1 MSEYVPAAQSRTV
14 VVDGIR
20 THYLEYGEG
29 SPVVLLHDGTYGS
42 CAELSWYPNIEAIGG
57 HHRIIAPDWLG
68 FGGTDK
74 VHDFTGGRLR
84 RLHHMSR
91 FLETLDVAAAAFCG
105 VSMGATL
112 LLQVAATKEFG
123 WPIGSVVSISGGGF
137 IPLNDAR
144 AATLDYDCTLA
155 GMRKL
160 VSHFVFDQSLLDD
173 DRLVRARYEAAIKP
187 GAWEAVAAAR
197 FKSPLVEP
205 RSDFG
210 TKDTIAYENISV
222 PTLLIAGAQDR
233 LREPGYADELARR
246 IPQSQLLT
254 INDCGHLPQ
263 IEHPHTVNQAV
274 LHFLARQ

>member
-1 MSEYVPAAQSRTV
+1 
-14 VVDGIR
+14 
-20 THYLEYGEG
+20 
-29 SPVVLLHDGTYGS
+29 
-42 CAELSWYPNIEAIGG
+42 
-57 HHRIIAPDWLG
+57 
-68 FGGTDK
+68 
-74 VHDFTGGRLR
+74 
-84 RLHHMSR
+84 
-91 FLETLDVAAAAFCG
+91 
-105 VSMGATL
+105 
-112 LLQVAATKEFG
+112 
-123 WPIGSVVSISGGGF
+123 
-137 IPLNDAR
+137 
-144 AATLDYDCTLA
+144 
-155 GMRKL
+155 MRKL

-205 RSDFG
+205 RADFG
-210 TKDTIAYENISV
+210 TKDTIDYENISV